1 MTSLNPVLK
10 VGWQISESLRIHL
23 GMSSS
28 KARRRAIELLKM
40 VGIPL
45 AEDRVDDF
53 PHQFSGGMRQR
64 VMIAIALSCGPRLL
78 IADEAT
84 TALDVTIQAQIIDLV
99 NRLRRETGT
108 AVMWITHDLGIIA
121 GLCDRVNVMYA
132 GRLVE
137 SASVEDIFYRPA
149 HGYTLGLLHSIP
161 RLDEDQKTRLVPIEG
176 TPPDL
181 IGISALCPFLPRCQ
195 VAKEVCATQI
205 PEVRQVAEGHNT
217 TCLVDLRSYWR
228 E

>member
-1 MTSLNPVLK
+1 
-10 VGWQISESLRIHL
+10 
-23 GMSSS
+23 
-28 KARRRAIELLKM
+28 
-40 VGIPL
+40 
-45 AEDRVDDF
+45 
-53 PHQFSGGMRQR
+53 
-64 VMIAIALSCGPRLL
+64 MIAIALSCGPRLL

-99 NRLRRETGT
+99 NRLQRETGT

-132 GRLVE
+132 GGLVE

-149 HGYTLGLLHSIP
+149 HGYTLGLLRSIP

-205 PEVRQVAEGHNT
+205 PEVRQVAGGHNT